1 MASNS
6 YNLRSKTKKDNSLSE
21 NSKKTDSSNTQPKIN
36 IECCAF
42 DECIINLKTDCAKK
56 TNYLDE
62 LKFRFNFDEKT
73 MIYLKKIIKEIEDIV
88 KNIRNVTKYTLTSYT
103 QSREVNDYTTKI
115 KYSLECYLKELGN
128 YLEDFY
134 TYNSSW
140 TTMEADATLLLF
152 KLGVM

>member
-1 MASNS
+1 MKIVIIGIGSAAIMIADIIASEHN
-6 YNLRSKTKKDNSLSE
+6 YEVVGFDVGFFRDNLLC
-21 NSKKTDSSNTQPKIN
+21 DSFDDYEKIT
-36 IECCAF
+36 C
-42 DECIINLKTDCAKK
+42 D
-56 TNYLDE
+56 
-62 LKFRFNFDEKT
+62 
-73 MIYLKKIIKEIEDIV
+73 
-88 KNIRNVTKYTLTSYT
+88 IRNVTKYTLTSYT